1 MDKTCWIS
9 DLKIKISE
17 ESKVSY
23 VFLLKWVLLSLT
35 AGILGSITVQSFFF
49 FLTSISNFLLKYPVP
64 PPVYAVFGALITGG
78 IIYKLQPEASGEGIP
93 SYIQGLKVYGG
104 KLSSSVTIFKYIAGL
119 ATLST
124 FGNGGLVGPV
134 GRVSAGI
141 MSFIISR
148 LHKLGLTEDDT
159 HTATICGMAATVG
172 AIFHTSIGGGIFAV
186 EIIQRKKMGY
196 KDLFPAI
203 LSSSTAVFMAKLFGL
218 KSVYLIQAPGEFM
231 DARMIGW
238 LVGLS
243 VLLGFAGRLY
253 TRLYGLIT
261 KLIRR
266 EKGNVLLK
274 VILGSAVASSIAWF
288 INPELLGTSGQFI
301 QSIIRADVPSLSG
314 RLNGAISIGWVL
326 IVMIICKALCN
337 CITVGSGMSAGF
349 TGPAAII
356 GMLLG
361 ASIAFF
367 LHLDQNSPSFYAFIA
382 AGFSG
387 MLASS
392 TNIPLASSVMTI
404 EIFGLGYS
412 IPAALAAVIGFQ
424 INRHMTIYDFAKAGS
439 GTISD

>member
-1 MDKTCWIS
+1 M
-9 DLKIKISE
+9 KIKISE

-23 VFLLKWVLLSLT
+23 IFLLKWVLLSLT
-35 AGILGSITVQSFFF
+35 AGILGSVTVQSFFF
-49 FLTSISNFLLKYPVP
+49 FLTAISDFLLKYPVP
-64 PPVYAVFGALITGG
+64 PPVYAVFGAIITGG
-78 IIYKLQPEASGEGIP
+78 IVYRLQPEASGEGIP

-104 KLSSSVTIFKYIAGL
+104 KLPSSVTIFKYIAGL
-119 ATLST
+119 VTLST

-134 GRVSAGI
+134 GRVTAGI
-141 MSFIISR
+141 MSFISSR
-148 LHKLGLTEDDT
+148 LHKLGLTDDDI

-186 EIIQRKKMGY
+186 EIIQREKMGY

-203 LSSSTAVFMAKLFGL
+203 LSSSTAVFIAKLFGL
-218 KSVYLIQAPGEFM
+218 RSVYLIQAPQELM

-238 LVGLS
+238 LVVLS
-243 VLLGFAGRLY
+243 VLLGFAGKLY

-261 KLIRR
+261 KLIKR

-274 VILGSAVASSIAWF
+274 VIAGSAVASCIAWF
-288 INPELLGTSGQFI
+288 INPELLGTSGRLI
-301 QSIIRADVPSLSG
+301 QSIIGAEIPLLAG
-314 RLNGAISIGWVL
+314 RLNGTISIGWIL
-326 IVMIICKALCN
+326 IVMMICKALCN

-361 ASIAFF
+361 SSVAFF
-367 LHLDQNSPSFYAFIA
+367 LNIDQSSPSYYAFIA

-392 TNIPLASSVMTI
+392 TNIPLASAVMTI
-404 EIFGLGYS
+404 EIFGLEYS
-412 IPAALAAVIGFQ
+412 IPAAVAAVIGFQ
-424 INRHMTIYDFAKAGS
+424 INRHVAIYDFARAGA